1 MAPGKMYVTALS
13 SPGDGGIVQLRQACG
28 GDRQAG
34 RVTEKFY
41 KIN

>member
-1 MAPGKMYVTALS
+1 MYVTALS
-13 SPGDGGIVQLRQACG
+13 SPGDGGIVHLGQACG

>member
-1 MAPGKMYVTALS
+1 MYLTALS
-13 SPGDGGIVQLRQACG
+13 NPGEGGIVQLRQACG
-28 GDRQAG
+28 GDRRAG